1 MVTGR
6 GIGGGWSDA
15 MDGTALVICDGYF
28 DTPVGKT
35 AHGLVRGTD
44 RYRVVGVID
53 GVHAGRDAGEVL
65 GGRAVGIPVYRDLGE
80 ALANLPERPD
90 YLVLGMATDGG
101 VLPPEVRP
109 VLVEALGL
117 GIHVDSGLHQP
128 LGQDPELLAAA
139 TAGGAA
145 IRDIRRSR
153 PIAELHFFEGKIE
166 EVGALRIAVLGTDS
180 AIGKRTTARLL
191 MESLRARGVSTEM
204 IGTGQTAW
212 FQGIRYCMFL
222 DATVNDFVAG
232 EIEHTVHQAWVERR
246 PQVILLEGQG
256 CLTNPAF
263 PGGFELL
270 AAGRPHGIVLQHAPR
285 RRCYDGF
292 PGYPLAGV
300 EREKAIIE
308 LLSQRP
314 VVAITLNHEEMT
326 REEVDA
332 AVDEYQERYGV
343 AVADPLLHGVDAIVA
358 ALESRFP
365 EAFS

>member
-1 MVTGR
+1 
-6 GIGGGWSDA
+6 

-53 GVHAGRDAGEVL
+53 SANAGRDAGEVL
-65 GGRAVGIPVYRDLGE
+65 DGKPVGIPVYPSLGE
-80 ALANLPERPD
+80 AMASLPEKPD

-101 VLPPEVRP
+101 VLPSEVRP
-109 VLVEALGL
+109 ALVEALRL
-117 GIHVDSGLHQP
+117 GIGVDSGLHQR
-128 LGQDPELLAAA
+128 LGEDPELAAA
-139 TAGGAA
+139 AEAGGVV
-145 IRDIRRSR
+145 IRDIRRSK
-153 PIAELHFFEGKIE
+153 PFDELHFFEGRIE

-180 AIGKRTTARLL
+180 AVGKRTTARLL
-191 MESLRARGVSTEM
+191 MQELRARGIPTEM

-212 FQGIRYCMFL
+212 FQGLEYCTLL
-222 DATVNDFVAG
+222 DATINDFVAG
-232 EIEHTVHQAWVERR
+232 EIEHAVHQAWLEKR
-246 PQVILLEGQG
+246 PRVILLEGQG

-270 AAGRPHGIVLQHAPR
+270 AAGRPHAIVLQHAPKR
-285 RRCYDGF
+285 RYYDGF
-292 PGYPLAGV
+292 PGYELAGV
-300 EREKAIIE
+300 EREKAIVE

-314 VVAITLNHEEMT
+314 VVAITINHEEMT
-326 REEVDA
+326 AEGIEATVAD
-332 AVDEYQERYGV
+332 YQERFGV
-343 AVADPLLHGVDAIVA
+343 AAADPLVHGVEEIVA

>member
-1 MVTGR
+1 
-6 GIGGGWSDA
+6 

-53 GVHAGRDAGEVL
+53 ARHAGRDAGEVL
-65 GGRAVGIPVYRDLGE
+65 DGTPSGIPIFSRLGE
-80 ALANLPERPD
+80 AIASLPEKPD

-109 VLVEALGL
+109 ALLEALRL
-117 GIHVDSGLHQP
+117 GINVDSGLHQP
-128 LGQDPELLAAA
+128 LREDPEFVAAA
-139 TAGGAA
+139 EAGGARV
-145 IRDIRRSR
+145 RDIRRCK
-153 PIAELHFFEGKIE
+153 PIRELHFFEGKIE

-180 AIGKRTTARLL
+180 AVGKRTTARLL
-191 MESLRARGVSTEM
+191 TQSLRERGIKAEM

-212 FQGIRYCMFL
+212 FQGVKYCMFL
-222 DATVNDFVAG
+222 DATINDFVAG
-232 EIEHTVHQAWVERR
+232 EIEHAVYQAWLAERPR
-246 PQVILLEGQG
+246 VILLEGQG

-270 AAGRPHGIVLQHAPR
+270 AAGRPHATILQHAPR
-285 RRCYDGF
+285 RRHYDGF
-292 PGYPLAGV
+292 PAYPLAGL
-300 EREKAIIE
+300 EREKALIE

-314 VVAITLNHEEMT
+314 VVAIAINHEGMT
-326 REEVDA
+326 REEIDA
-332 AVDEYQERYGV
+332 AVAEYQERYGI
-343 AVADPLLHGVDAIVA
+343 AAADPLVHGVEKIVA

>member
-1 MVTGR
+1 
-6 GIGGGWSDA
+6 

-53 GVHAGRDAGEVL
+53 GANAGRDAGEVL
-65 GGRAVGIPVYRDLGE
+65 DGRPAGIPVYSSLGE
-80 ALANLPERPD
+80 ALGGLGERPD

-109 VLVEALGL
+109 VLVEALRL
-117 GIHVDSGLHQP
+117 GIHVDSGLHQR
-128 LGQDPELLAAA
+128 LGEDPELEAAA
-139 TAGGAA
+139 SAGGAV
-145 IRDIRRSR
+145 IRDIRRCK
-153 PIAELHFFEGKIE
+153 PVDELHFFDGKIE

-180 AIGKRTTARLL
+180 AIGKRTTTRLI
-191 MESLRARGVSTEM
+191 MQSLRARGVPTEM

-232 EIEHTVHQAWVERR
+232 EIEHTVYQAWVDERPR
-246 PQVILLEGQG
+246 VILLEGQG

-270 AAGRPHGIVLQHAPR
+270 AAGRPHAIILQHAPR

-292 PGYPLAGV
+292 PGYELAGV

-314 VVAITLNHEEMT
+314 VVAITINHEDMT
-326 REEVDA
+326 REEIDA
-332 AVDEYQERYGV
+332 TVAEYERRYGL
-343 AVADPLLHGVDAIVA
+343 AVADPLVHGVDAIVA

-365 EAFS
+365 EAFA

>member
-1 MVTGR
+1 
-6 GIGGGWSDA
+6 

-53 GVHAGRDAGEVL
+53 SAHAGRDAGEVL
-65 GGRAVGIPVYRDLGE
+65 DGRPAGIPVYSNLDE
-80 ALANLPERPD
+80 ALEGLAERPD

-101 VLPPEVRP
+101 VLPSEVRP
-109 VLVEALGL
+109 VLVEALRL
-117 GIHVDSGLHQP
+117 GINVDSGLHQR
-128 LGQDPELLAAA
+128 LGEDPELEAAA
-139 TAGGAA
+139 SAGGAA
-145 IRDIRRSR
+145 IRDIRRCK
-153 PIAELHFFEGKIE
+153 PFDELHFFEGKIE

-180 AIGKRTTARLL
+180 AIGKRTTTRLL
-191 MESLRARGVSTEM
+191 MQSLRARGIPTEM

-232 EIEHTVHQAWVERR
+232 EIEHTVHQAWIDERPR
-246 PQVILLEGQG
+246 VILLEGQG

-270 AAGRPHGIVLQHAPR
+270 AAGRPHAVVLQHAPK

-292 PGYPLAGV
+292 PGYQLAGL

-314 VVAITLNHEEMT
+314 VVAITINHEEMT
-326 REEVDA
+326 REEIDA
-332 AVDEYQERYGV
+332 AVAEYGKRYGL
-343 AVADPLLHGVDAIVA
+343 AVADPLVHGVDAVVA

-365 EAFS
+365 ETFA

>member
-1 MVTGR
+1 
-6 GIGGGWSDA
+6 

-53 GVHAGRDAGEVL
+53 CGNAGRDAGEVL
-65 GGRAVGIPVYRDLGE
+65 DGTPAGIPIYANLGE
-80 ALANLPERPD
+80 AMAGLPEKPD

-101 VLPPEVRP
+101 VLPPEVGP
-109 VLVEALGL
+109 VLALALRL
-117 GIHVDSGLHQP
+117 GINVDSGLHQR
-128 LGQDPELLAAA
+128 LGEVPELAAA
-139 TAGGAA
+139 AAAGGAV
-145 IRDIRRSR
+145 IRDIRRCKPTS
-153 PIAELHFFEGKIE
+153 ELHFFEGKIE

-180 AIGKRTTARLL
+180 AVGKRTTTRLL
-191 MESLRARGVSTEM
+191 MQSLEARGIPTEM

-222 DATVNDFVAG
+222 DATINDFVAG
-232 EIEHTVHQAWVERR
+232 EIEHTVHQAWVEER
-246 PQVILLEGQG
+246 PRVILLEGQG
-256 CLTNPAF
+256 SLTNPAF

-270 AAGRPHGIVLQHAPR
+270 AAGRPHAIVLQHAPKR
-285 RRCYDGF
+285 RDYDGF
-292 PGYPLAGV
+292 PGYELAGV

-314 VVAITLNHEEMT
+314 VVAIAINHEEMT
-326 REEVDA
+326 PEEIDA
-332 AVDEYQERYGV
+332 AVADYEKRFGV
-343 AVADPLLHGVDAIVA
+343 AVADPLVHGVGPIVA

-365 EAFS
+365 EVFS

>member
-1 MVTGR
+1 
-6 GIGGGWSDA
+6 

-35 AHGLVRGTD
+35 AHGLVRSTD

-53 GVHAGRDAGEVL
+53 AANAGRDAGEVL
-65 GGRAVGIPVYRDLGE
+65 DGAPAGIPVYANLGE
-80 ALANLPERPD
+80 AMASLPEKPD

-109 VLVEALGL
+109 ALAEALRL
-117 GIHVDSGLHQP
+117 GINVDSGLHQP
-128 LGQDPELLAAA
+128 LGEDPELQAAA
-139 TAGGAA
+139 EAGGAV
-145 IRDIRRSR
+145 IRDIRRCK
-153 PIAELHFFEGKIE
+153 PIDELHFFEGKIE

-180 AIGKRTTARLL
+180 AVGKRTTARLL
-191 MESLRARGVSTEM
+191 MESLRARGVPTEM

-212 FQGIRYCMFL
+212 LQGLHYCVLM
-222 DATVNDFVAG
+222 DAIINDFVAG
-232 EIEHTVHQAWVERR
+232 EIEHAVHQAWVEAR

-270 AAGRPHGIVLQHAPR
+270 AAGRPQAIILQHAPR
-285 RRCYDGF
+285 RRYYDGF

-300 EREKAIIE
+300 ERERAIIE

-314 VVAITLNHEEMT
+314 VVAITINHEDMKP
-326 REEVDA
+326 EEIEATVA
-332 AVDEYQERYGV
+332 EYERRYGV
-343 AVADPLLHGVDAIVA
+343 AAADPLVHGVDKIVA
-358 ALESRFP
+358 ALESSFP
-365 EAFS
+365 ERFS

>member
-1 MVTGR
+1 
-6 GIGGGWSDA
+6 

-65 GGRAVGIPVYRDLGE
+65 DETPAGIPVYSDLDE
-80 ALANLPERPD
+80 AMAGLPEKPD

-109 VLVEALGL
+109 ALIAALRL
-117 GIHVDSGLHQP
+117 GINVDSGLHQQ
-128 LGQDPELLAAA
+128 LAEDPDLAAA
-139 TAGGAA
+139 AEAGGAA
-145 IRDIRRSR
+145 IRDIRRCK
-153 PIAELHFFEGKIE
+153 PIEELHFFEGKIE

-180 AIGKRTTARLL
+180 AVGKRTTARLL
-191 MESLRARGVSTEM
+191 MQSLGARGTPTEM
-204 IGTGQTAW
+204 VGTGQTAW
-212 FQGIRYCMFL
+212 FQGLEYCLFL

-232 EIEHTVHQAWVERR
+232 EIEHAVHRAWVERR
-246 PQVILLEGQG
+246 PRVILLEGQG

-270 AAGRPHGIVLQHAPR
+270 AAGRPHAVVLQHAPKR
-285 RRCYDGF
+285 RYYDGF
-292 PGYPLAGV
+292 PGFELAGV
-300 EREKAIIE
+300 GRERAIIE

-314 VVAITLNHEEMT
+314 VVAITINHEDMT
-326 REEVDA
+326 PEEIEATVA
-332 AVDEYQERYGV
+332 EYERRYGV
-343 AVADPLLHGVDAIVA
+343 AAADPLVHGVDKIVA

>member
-1 MVTGR
+1 
-6 GIGGGWSDA
+6 

-53 GVHAGRDAGEVL
+53 GSNAGRDAGEVL
-65 GGRAVGIPVYRDLGE
+65 DGAPAGIPIYANLGE
-80 ALANLPERPD
+80 AMAGLPEKPD

-109 VLVEALGL
+109 VLALALRL
-117 GIHVDSGLHQP
+117 GINVDSGLHQR
-128 LGQDPELLAAA
+128 LGEDPDLEAAA
-139 TAGGAA
+139 AAGGAV
-145 IRDIRRSR
+145 IRDIRRCKPTS
-153 PIAELHFFEGKIE
+153 ELHFFEGKIE

-180 AIGKRTTARLL
+180 AVGKRTTTRLL
-191 MESLRARGVSTEM
+191 MQSLEARGIPTEM

-232 EIEHTVHQAWVERR
+232 EIEHTVHQAWVEER
-246 PQVILLEGQG
+246 PRVILLEGQG
-256 CLTNPAF
+256 SLTNPAF

-270 AAGRPHGIVLQHAPR
+270 AAGRPHAIVLQHAPKR
-285 RRCYDGF
+285 RDYDGF
-292 PGYPLAGV
+292 PGYELAGV

-314 VVAITLNHEEMT
+314 VVAIAINHEEMT
-326 REEVDA
+326 PEEIDA
-332 AVDEYQERYGV
+332 AVAEYEERFGV
-343 AVADPLLHGVDAIVA
+343 AVADPLVHGVDQIIA